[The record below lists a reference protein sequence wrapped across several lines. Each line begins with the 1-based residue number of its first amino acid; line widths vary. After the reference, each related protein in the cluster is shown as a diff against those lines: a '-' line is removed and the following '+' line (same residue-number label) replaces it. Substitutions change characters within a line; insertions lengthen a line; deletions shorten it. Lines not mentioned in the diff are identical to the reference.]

1 MIDVYYLM
9 KKTFNSSAAGI
20 QTSGASKPEIRL
32 FSCLGGDQ
40 WRATLTCDSAALLN
54 VLVGRLKVDD
64 EVESGEWVTGRV
76 NPPRLQSRQ
85 LDRFIK
91 N

>member
-1 MIDVYYLM
+1 M

-40 WRATLTCDSAALLN
+40 RRATLICDSATLFN
-54 VLVGRLKVDD
+54 VFVGRLKVDNED
-64 EVESGEWVTGRV
+64 EPNMKW
-76 NPPRLQSRQ
+76 
-85 LDRFIK
+85 
-91 N
+91 